1 MRIEEYPG
9 YVSGFA
15 PEQALR
21 ELGGWPT
28 KDGRVIK
35 HGMFFRGAALDD
47 LDMGEQS
54 LFQDL
59 GIKRILDLR
68 SAGEV
73 AGHDDW
79 VPRGAQYERISG
91 MFDRGVEIDF
101 SPAGFSSLSGI
112 LSNVKPDDLMPT
124 LYASMAIGSPALH
137 EISRILVQDDTP
149 VYFHCTAGKDRTGV
163 TAALIM
169 MLLGADKETIMDE
182 FMLTNAYRA
191 SIINMDPSEIPDWV
205 SEELRER
212 WAELN
217 GVNERGLNA
226 FWAEIDKYHD
236 SWEDYFDK
244 EFNIDAHTLR
254 DLRDRYTTE
263 A

>member
-28 KDGRVIK
+28 KDGRMIK

-47 LDMGEQS
+47 LDLAEQS

-101 SPAGFSSLSGI
+101 
-112 LSNVKPDDLMPT
+112 
-124 LYASMAIGSPALH
+124 
-137 EISRILVQDDTP
+137 
-149 VYFHCTAGKDRTGV
+149 
-163 TAALIM
+163 
-169 MLLGADKETIMDE
+169 
-182 FMLTNAYRA
+182 
-191 SIINMDPSEIPDWV
+191 
-205 SEELRER
+205 
-212 WAELN
+212 
-217 GVNERGLNA
+217 
-226 FWAEIDKYHD
+226 
-236 SWEDYFDK
+236 
-244 EFNIDAHTLR
+244 
-254 DLRDRYTTE
+254 
-263 A
+263 

>member
-1 MRIEEYPG
+1 MRIEENPG

-28 KDGRVIK
+28 KDGRVIG
-35 HGMFFRGAALDD
+35 HGRFFRGAALDD
-47 LDMGEQS
+47 LDMGEQT
-54 LFQDL
+54 LFQGF

-101 SPAGFSSLSGI
+101 SPTGMASLQPI
-112 LSNVKPDDLMPT
+112 LSTIDVKELMPT
-124 LYASMAIGSPALH
+124 LYASMAIGNPALH
-137 EISRILVQDDTP
+137 EVVRILVQDDTP

-163 TAALIM
+163 AAALIM
-169 MLLGADKETIMDE
+169 MLLGADRKTIMDE

-191 SIINMDPSEIPDWV
+191 SIINMDPSELPEGISD
-205 SEELRER
+205 EMRER
-212 WAELN
+212 WADFN

-244 EFNIDAHTLR
+244 EFNVDADLLGRLR
-254 DLRDRYTTE
+254 ERYTTE